1 MIYSLYTR
9 VYDNLL
15 EFPAYVKLLKMS
27 VKDVIGNNILEA
39 GAGTGNTLVYLK
51 DKKVY
56 CVDIDDVR
64 LKQAEAKKGKN
75 HVLMNASVENL
86 PFKQKQF
93 DTVLCINTLN
103 FVGNDNKAL
112 SEFFRVLKKKGRL
125 ILHVPKKDS
134 NSFEMISRGV
144 KSLGFFKFIKFLP
157 SVIIISLAN
166 AALYKNMR
174 KYSVRNLKQKLKK
187 HGFLVKKLDNDSYL
201 GQGIYC
207 VAERI

>member
-144 KSLGFFKFIKFLP
+144 KSLGFFKFIRFLP